1 MPLSIQISQILKG
14 FHFYLQEKQLCRE
27 IRIIPS
33 HYLKMLQT
41 IATEVWN
48 GNVTK
53 KTDAHSLFMVDPSKV
68 DKVYDMVV
76 EKGITSA

>member
-1 MPLSIQISQILKG
+1 M
-14 FHFYLQEKQLCRE
+14 QEKQLCRE
-27 IRIIPS
+27 IRILPS

-53 KTDAHSLFMVDPSKV
+53 KADAHSLFMVDPSKV
-68 DKVYDMVV
+68 DKVYEMVV